1 MTPDVNPEFENLL
14 NYIKR
19 NRGFDFTGYKR
30 STLMRRVQKRMQVL
44 GIENI
49 SEYMDCLEVDSQE
62 FVHLFNTILINVTSF
77 FRDYSTWEYVAAQ
90 IIPRIVADKEL
101 NEPIRFWSAACAS
114 GQEAYTLAIL
124 LAEILGVEEFRSRV
138 KIYGTDVDAES
149 IHQARQATYDIKEV
163 ADIPPKLLEKY
174 FEHFDGRYTFR
185 KDLRRSVIFGR
196 HNLVQ
201 DAPISRIDLL
211 VCRNSLMYFNSE
223 AQTKIITR
231 FAFALKDGGFLF
243 LGKAEMLLNHHK
255 TFKAVDLKRR
265 IFINVGKANK
275 RAIARLLPQNINNEG
290 VNYLVSDVSLR
301 DVTFDLNPQVQ
312 VVVDLNGLIT
322 LANERARSLFG
333 FNSKDMNY
341 QLQDLQ
347 LSHRA
352 GELRSCIDQAAAELR
367 PITMSNVE
375 WTTISGDSQYFEVQV
390 TPLSDL
396 NNILLGIS
404 ITFIDTTRSKRL
416 QEELEHSNKELE
428 MAYEELQST
437 NEELE
442 TTSEELQSSNEEL
455 ETTNEELQSTNEEL
469 ETMNEELQSSN
480 EELQTL
486 NEELR
491 LRSNKF
497 NEANSYLEAL
507 LASLRG
513 GVAVVDRDLQV
524 QIWNNKAENLWGL
537 RTAEVQGQHFLNL
550 DIGLPVEQLLQPIR
564 TCLLG
569 QVDYMEV
576 TLEAINR
583 RGKAINCKITCT
595 SMINTAREIRGVILL
610 MEETG
615 DVEK

>member
-1 MTPDVNPEFENLL
+1 MTPDANPEFENLL
-14 NYIKR
+14 NYIKH

-30 STLMRRVQKRMQVL
+30 STLMRRVQRRMQAL
-44 GIENI
+44 EIENI
-49 SEYMDCLEVDSQE
+49 NEYMDYLEVDSQE
-62 FVHLFNTILINVTSF
+62 FVCLFNTVLINVTSF

-90 IIPRIVADKEL
+90 IIPRIVADKEP
-101 NEPIRFWSAACAS
+101 NEPIRVWSAACAS
-114 GQEAYTLAIL
+114 GQEAYTLAIV
-124 LAEILGVEEFRSRV
+124 LAETLGVEEFRSRV
-138 KIYGTDVDAES
+138 KIYGTDLDAEA
-149 IHQARQATYDIKEV
+149 IHQARQATYNIKEV
-163 ADIPPKLLEKY
+163 ADVPPKLLEKY
-174 FEHFDGRYTFR
+174 FDRCEDRYTFR

-211 VCRNSLMYFNSE
+211 VCRNSLMYFNIE
-223 AQTKIITR
+223 AQTKIIDR
-231 FAFALKDGGFLF
+231 FAFALNDGGFIF
-243 LGKAEMLLNHHK
+243 LGKAEMLLNHNK
-255 TFKAVDLKRR
+255 IFTPVDLKRR
-265 IFINVGKANK
+265 IFINAGKVSK
-275 RAIARLLPQNINNEG
+275 RASVLFGPQNTNDEG

-301 DVTFDLNPQVQ
+301 DIAFDLNPLAQ
-312 VVVDLNGLIT
+312 VVVNLNGLIT

-333 FNSKDMNY
+333 FSSKEPNY
-341 QLQDLQ
+341 QLQDLP

-352 GELRSCIDQAAAELR
+352 AELRSCIDQASAELR

-375 WTTISGDSQYFEVQV
+375 WTTISGDSQYFDVQI

-396 NNILLGIS
+396 KNTLLAIS
-404 ITFIDTTRSKRL
+404 ITFIDITRSKRL
-416 QEELEHSNKELE
+416 QEELEHSNRELG

-491 LRSNKF
+491 LRSDKF
-497 NEANSYLEAL
+497 NEANTYLESL

-513 GVAVVDRDLQV
+513 GVVVVDRDLQV
-524 QIWNNKAENLWGL
+524 QLWNNKAENLWGL
-537 RTAEVQGQHFLNL
+537 RTAEVKGQLFLNL

-569 QVDYMEV
+569 QVNYMEV
-576 TLEAINR
+576 TLEATNR
-583 RGKAINCKITCT
+583 RGKTINCKVTCT
-595 SMINTAREIRGVILL
+595 SMINMAQEIRGVILL

-615 DVEK
+615 DVEN